1 MTSEDSRPNSDRP
14 QLSPQA
20 ITDRLHEME
29 EGDELVVN
37 DRERVFEVVETD
49 RYSIVAVDRQE
60 NRYTISQNLQTG
72 GWSVH
77 EDVWWVGAVEPADR
91 DGD

>member
-1 MTSEDSRPNSDRP
+1 MTSEDSRPDSEHS
-14 QLSPQA
+14 QLPPQA
-20 ITDRLHEME
+20 ITDRLHDMD
-29 EGDELVVN
+29 EGDKLVVN
-37 DRERVFEVVETD
+37 DRERVFEVVATD
-49 RYSIVAVDRQE
+49 RYSIVAVDTQG

-91 DGD
+91 EA